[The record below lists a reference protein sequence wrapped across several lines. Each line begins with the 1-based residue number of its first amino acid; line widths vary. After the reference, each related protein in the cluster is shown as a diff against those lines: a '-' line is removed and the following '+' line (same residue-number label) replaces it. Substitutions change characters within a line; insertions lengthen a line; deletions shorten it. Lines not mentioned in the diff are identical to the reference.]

1 MQRFA
6 HAMETVA
13 MQKHLKLA
21 SLFAAAV
28 LISAGC
34 GNANQNCNLTALSV
48 TPPRAT
54 ADHTV
59 AASGNQVQ
67 FFAGPVTP
75 KVCATAACVN
85 CWGQTWT
92 VSDPVNVSISN
103 NANDNGTATCL
114 GATNGAVT
122 VTATAQVA
130 GKSTQTVTGTAT
142 LTCK

>member
-1 MQRFA
+1 
-6 HAMETVA
+6 MER
-13 MQKHLKLA
+13 HLKLA
-21 SLFAAAV
+21 SLLVAAV
-28 LISAGC
+28 LISTGC
-34 GNANQNCNLTALSV
+34 GDANRDCNLTALSV
-48 TPPRAT
+48 APRIAS
-54 ADHTV
+54 ADHTA

-114 GATNGAVT
+114 GATSGAVT
-122 VTATAQVA
+122 VTATVQDA
-130 GKSTQTVTGTAT
+130 GKSTQTVTGAAT